1 MILTMVLYKIVDNSN
16 WTKIVKFKRNIA
28 KFDKHI
34 DNSDNGPIV
43 NCKIVKLLIVKFQNI
58 DSYDGPTQSL
68 QKEGISGA
76 DVKEQLSDSPFLS

>member
-28 KFDKHI
+28 KFDEHI
-34 DNSDNGPIV
+34 DDSDNGPIV
-43 NCKIVKLLIVKFQNI
+43 NCKIVKFQKYIEFDENI

-68 QKEGISGA
+68 Q
-76 DVKEQLSDSPFLS
+76 